1 MARNWK
7 MKPFSLGEK
16 LLLKLLLN
24 LRLTKVIQ
32 YLQHFPILSFKG
44 FKNQLRNGTNDFREN
59 ELKGFL
65 NDLISTTFKG
75 LPKDLFV
82 ITRHLI
88 KGKTAR

>member
-1 MARNWK
+1 MARSWK
-7 MKPFSLGEK
+7 MKPCSLGEK

-32 YLQHFPILSFKG
+32 YLQHFPKLNFKG

-65 NDLISTTFKG
+65 NDLISTTFKCF
-75 LPKDLFV
+75 PKDLFV

-88 KGKTAR
+88 KGKTSR